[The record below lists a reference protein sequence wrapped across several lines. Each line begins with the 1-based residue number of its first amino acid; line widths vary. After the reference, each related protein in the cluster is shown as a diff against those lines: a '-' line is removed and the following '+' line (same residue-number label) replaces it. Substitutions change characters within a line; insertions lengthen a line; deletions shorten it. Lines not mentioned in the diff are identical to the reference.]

1 MGHSADRPETRLAT
15 RLGFFCAGFAMACWA
30 PLVPFA
36 KSNVGVGDGELG
48 LLLLC
53 LGIGSVVAMPLT
65 GYLSARIG
73 SKPMILGG
81 GLGLVL
87 CLPLLALIGHPLAL
101 GGMLALFG
109 ASLGTLDVAINI
121 HAVEVEKDS
130 GQPLMSGFHGLF
142 SVGGFAGAGG
152 MTLLL
157 SSGLG
162 PVASAL
168 AGSAL
173 TLAALVLAWPRLL
186 RRPLGEP
193 ARFVAP
199 HGIVLL
205 LAGLAAVTFLV
216 EGAML
221 DWSALLIVGK
231 GQMEVAQ
238 GGIGYMLFSIAM
250 TIGRLTG
257 DRIVARLGNFRVLV
271 LGGFLAVCGFAVL
284 LLSRDAVVS
293 MTGFILIGLGSS
305 NIVPVLFSAA
315 GRQTVMPASLAI
327 AAVTTTG
334 YAGVLAGPAAVGFM
348 AQAFDLQS
356 AFWMLAGLMCLI
368 PLCARQVSRS

>member
-1 MGHSADRPETRLAT
+1 
-15 RLGFFCAGFAMACWA
+15 
-30 PLVPFA
+30 
-36 KSNVGVGDGELG
+36 
-48 LLLLC
+48 
-53 LGIGSVVAMPLT
+53 
-65 GYLSARIG
+65 
-73 SKPMILGG
+73 MILGG